1 MIRSVSLLKIIF
13 TLCLALS
20 WVATGAWAEDAKSN
34 ADPDSL
40 ILTFLGTGAPRPSFE
55 RYGPSILVEAG
66 ERKLIVDAGSGM
78 RERLFEAG
86 GFPLL
91 TSVDTFLIT
100 HLHFD
105 HTISVPGLWLSGWLY
120 GRRVPMTVYGPAG
133 TSEMMSHL
141 RKAYEW
147 DIDYRGIVGVPLQG
161 SKLISTDVNADEVI
175 RLGDMKIT
183 AIAVE
188 HMPIDVNTGEK
199 LGLRGATLGYRIDYK
214 GRSVVFSGDTR
225 STAES
230 ALIRY
235 GKDVDVLIHEVQV
248 PSPGNSKEAKLANV
262 SLSVHS
268 TPKQTAFIFSK
279 TKPGLAVYSHIIPPG
294 TSKQDLV
301 DATRPFYDGPLEVAN
316 DLMRITVGEEIKIET
331 LAPAEQV
338 SFEKS
343 SVLAK

>member
-1 MIRSVSLLKIIF
+1 MKLILASIAMCFALLTSQ
-13 TLCLALS
+13 TLAS
-20 WVATGAWAEDAKSN
+20 DENKNPKNS
-34 ADPDSL
+34 ADTL
-40 ILTFLGTGAPRPSFE
+40 ILTFLGTGAPRPSFD

-66 ERKLIVDAGSGM
+66 EQKLLVDGGSGM
-78 RERLFEAG
+78 RERIFEAG

-91 TSVDTFLIT
+91 TSIDTFLIT

-120 GRRVPMTVYGPAG
+120 GRRVPMNVYGPAG

-141 RKAYEW
+141 RKAYQW
-147 DIDYRGIVGVPLQG
+147 DIDYRAMVGVPLEG
-161 SKLISTDVNADEVI
+161 SKLISRDIKANELI
-175 RLGDMKIT
+175 RLGELKIT

-188 HMPIDVNTGEK
+188 HMPINVNTGEK
-199 LGLRGATLGYRIDYK
+199 LGLRGQTLGYRIDYK

-225 STAES
+225 STRES
-230 ALIRY
+230 ELIRY
-235 GKDVDVLIHEVQV
+235 GKGVDVLIHEVQV
-248 PSPGNSKEAKLANV
+248 PSPGDSKEAKLANV

-268 TPKQTAFIFSK
+268 TPEQTAYIFSK
-279 TKPGLAVYSHIIPPG
+279 TTPGLAVYSHIIPPG
-294 TSKQDLV
+294 TTRKELI

-316 DLMRITVGEEIKIET
+316 DLMRITLGDEIKVET
-331 LAPAEQV
+331 IKPVKQV